1 MEDAEH
7 IDDLEE
13 QPVAALMT
21 RQHLE
26 LYGYRVTVSDRL
38 SRLGEVLA
46 PPRPSAVIVDRGL
59 PDGDGL
65 AAVRALR
72 EAGYDGPV
80 VVQSGS
86 DAPEG
91 VRAAIE
97 AGADAFLRK
106 PCTAAQ
112 LMDAL
117 LSAERARGRR

>member
-1 MEDAEH
+1 MHIVVLED
-7 IDDLEE
+7 

-21 RQHLE
+21 RLHLE

-38 SRLGEVLA
+38 SRLVEVLA
-46 PPRPSAVIVDRGL
+46 PPMPSAFIVDRGL

-65 AAVRALR
+65 AAVRGLR
-72 EAGYDGPV
+72 RAGYDGPV
-80 VVQSGS
+80 VVQSAS
-86 DAPEG
+86 DAAGE
-91 VRAAIE
+91 VHEALE